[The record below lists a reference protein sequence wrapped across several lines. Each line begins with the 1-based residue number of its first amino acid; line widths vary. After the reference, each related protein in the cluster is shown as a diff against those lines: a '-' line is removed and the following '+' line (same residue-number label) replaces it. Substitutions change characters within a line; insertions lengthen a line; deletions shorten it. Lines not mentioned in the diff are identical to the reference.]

1 MRPFAGLRM
10 FTLFERLLK
19 PAVAPETPEPPPGL
33 VAFYWHF
40 ARQAK
45 PLFVALFV
53 AGFIVA
59 ILDTMI
65 PIFIGQVV
73 TLVTSAQPATLFA
86 EHGTMLIGM
95 ALMLLVARPIAM
107 TAQNLL
113 ANQAIA
119 ANVTNRV
126 RWQNHWHVVRQSWAF
141 FQNDFAG
148 RIANR
153 VMQTGPAMR
162 ETVVAL
168 ITGVWYIL
176 VYGTSALL
184 LLGARGPLAR
194 ASRRVVVLRLSRIVA
209 RDRAAHARPLEG
221 RCRRPARR

>member
-1 MRPFAGLRM
+1 MEGRAPSLRRRAQARTRLFADLKM

-45 PLFVALFV
+45 PLFAALFV

-59 ILDTMI
+59 IMDTMI
-65 PIFIGQVV
+65 PIFIGRVV

-86 EHGTMLIGM
+86 EHGPMLIGM
-95 ALMLLVARPIAM
+95 ALVLLLARPAAM
-107 TAQNLL
+107 TMQNLL

-119 ANVTNRV
+119 ANLTNRV

-141 FQNDFAG
+141 FQNDF
-148 RIANR
+148 
-153 VMQTGPAMR
+153 
-162 ETVVAL
+162 
-168 ITGVWYIL
+168 
-176 VYGTSALL
+176 
-184 LLGARGPLAR
+184 
-194 ASRRVVVLRLSRIVA
+194 
-209 RDRAAHARPLEG
+209 
-221 RCRRPARR
+221 

>member
-1 MRPFAGLRM
+1 MFA
-10 FTLFERLLK
+10 LFERLLP
-19 PAVAPETPEPPPGL
+19 PAVAPDALEPPPGL

-86 EHGTMLIGM
+86 EHGAALIGM
-95 ALMLLVARPIAM
+95 ALILLVARPIAM

-119 ANVTNRV
+119 AN
-126 RWQNHWHVVRQSWAF
+126 
-141 FQNDFAG
+141 
-148 RIANR
+148 
-153 VMQTGPAMR
+153 
-162 ETVVAL
+162 
-168 ITGVWYIL
+168 
-176 VYGTSALL
+176 
-184 LLGARGPLAR
+184 
-194 ASRRVVVLRLSRIVA
+194 
-209 RDRAAHARPLEG
+209 
-221 RCRRPARR
+221 